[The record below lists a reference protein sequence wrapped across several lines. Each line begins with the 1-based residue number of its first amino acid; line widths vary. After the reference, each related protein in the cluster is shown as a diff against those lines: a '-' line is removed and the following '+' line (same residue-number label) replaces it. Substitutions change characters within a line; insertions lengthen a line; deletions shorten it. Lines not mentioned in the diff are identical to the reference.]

1 LSGKG
6 LLKQFLYMECCLE
19 IIFSPQQALIGGCKK
34 KKYVLFKSYFIG
46 ACFFN
51 ILKNRQSTVISE
63 LYVSNSPSRALWK
76 SIKQAVI
83 QSFAKHCHKFF
94 IWQLTFSL
102 VFLAAIGTFS
112 KKGAGEKYLV

>member
-1 LSGKG
+1 MANTYRW
-6 LLKQFLYMECCLE
+6 LLNNKKLYCLILLWLYFLLLE
-19 IIFSPQQALIGGCKK
+19 
-34 KKYVLFKSYFIG
+34 
-46 ACFFN
+46 N
-51 ILKNRQSTVISE
+51 TTISE
-63 LYVSNSPSRALWK
+63 LYVFTKKKSPSIALWK
-76 SIKQAVI
+76 CTKQAAI